1 MASSVMGTVRAI
13 APELKDR
20 PANEFEI
27 FQSLAEVWLD
37 ESVWGD
43 KFTVGLAY
51 LTAHLMTLSI
61 SRGGEIAGPL
71 TSETVG
77 ATSASYGT
85 SGLTEEEMGSTGYGQ
100 MFVSL
105 RRGVVYSP
113 LVGGQ

>member
-1 MASSVMGTVRAI
+1 MADSVAATVRII

-20 PANEFEI
+20 PTSEFEV

-37 ESVWGD
+37 EDVWGA

-51 LTAHLMTLSI
+51 LVAHLMTLSI

-85 SGLTEEEMGSTGYGQ
+85 SGLTEEEMGTTGYGQ

-105 RRGVVYSP
+105 RRGIVYSP